1 MKAILKE
8 NGNETVLREGTVD
21 EIREYLI
28 NELDNLMDWANEEEN
43 NWENF
48 AELKNSIKE
57 NVENADSVED
67 LEKAFAEINEEMS
80 WWGIYFEGGTEM
92 KKEVEKIINELKE
105 GKREFI
111 DLSDDNLFIE
121 NELELREKLD
131 IDEFGEFLDL
141 LENELENDKE
151 IKKITDKKTTREY
164 YQGQYVNFT
173 ESGYTLVY
181 MMPAT
186 YKKYNGDVET
196 FLNSF

>member
-21 EIREYLI
+21 EVREYLAS
-28 NELDNLMDWANEEEN
+28 ELDNLLDWLDETEN
-43 NWENF
+43 NWDNF
-48 AELKNSIKE
+48 AEMKNNIKE
-57 NVENADSVED
+57 EIENADSIEN
-67 LEKAFAEINEEMS
+67 LESAFEEINKEMS
-80 WWGIYFEGGTEM
+80 WWGIFFEEGTEM

-111 DLSDDNLFIE
+111 DLSDDSLFID

-173 ESGYTLVY
+173 EAGYTLVY
-181 MMPAT
+181 LMPET

>member
-8 NGNETVLREGTVD
+8 NGNKTILREGTVD
-21 EIREYLI
+21 EVREYLAS
-28 NELDNLMDWANEEEN
+28 ELDNLLDWLDETEN
-43 NWENF
+43 NWDNF
-48 AELKNSIKE
+48 AEMKNNIKE
-57 NVENADSVED
+57 EIENADSIEN
-67 LEKAFAEINEEMS
+67 LESAFEEINKKMS
-80 WWGIYFEGGTEM
+80 WWGIFFEGGTEM

-141 LENELENDKE
+141 LENKLENDKE

-173 ESGYTLVY
+173 EAGYTLVY
-181 MMPAT
+181 LMPET

-196 FLNSF
+196 FLKSF

>member
-8 NGNETVLREGTVD
+8 NGNETILKEGNLEEV
-21 EIREYLI
+21 REYLV
-28 NELDNLMDWANEEEN
+28 NELENLLDWLEEEGN
-43 NWENF
+43 QWEDF
-48 AELKNSIKE
+48 TELKNNIKKE
-57 NVENADSVED
+57 IENAENIED
-67 LEKAFAEINEEMS
+67 LESAFEEINVEMS

-111 DLSDDNLFIE
+111 DLSDDSLFID

-131 IDEFGEFLDL
+131 IDEFGEFLEL
-141 LENELENDKE
+141 LEEELENDKE

-173 ESGYTLVY
+173 EAGYTLVY
-181 MMPAT
+181 MMPET
-186 YKKYNGDVET
+186 YDEYNGDVET

>member
-67 LEKAFAEINEEMS
+67 LEKAFAEINEEIS

-92 KKEVEKIINELKE
+92 KKEVEKIINELKNGE
-105 GKREFI
+105 REFI
-111 DLSDDNLFIE
+111 DLSDDSLFID
-121 NELELREKLD
+121 NELELKEKLD

-173 ESGYTLVY
+173 EAGYTLVY
-181 MMPAT
+181 LMPET